1 MFLIEARQESGHV
14 NKGDNRDIEGIAG
27 ADETGGFVGRI
38 DVQAAPHKTG
48 IVGHHADHHA
58 VEAAKAGA
66 EAGINFVLQAPLILK
81 KGVAENLRPKD
92 GARTIREFID
102 EALDAGVNFYV
113 CDTALDLCSMTPED
127 LIEEV
132 EDLVGPSF
140 LIKEGL
146 KADLVLSF

>member
-1 MFLIEARQESGHV
+1 MSRKEYADKKVLVVATFGS
-14 NKGDNRDIEGIAG
+14 DNPERCPGP
-27 ADETGGFVGRI
+27 FVF
-38 DVQAAPHKTG
+38 
-48 IVGHHADHHA
+48 A

-66 EAGINFVLQAPLILK
+66 DAGICFVLQAPLILK
-81 KGVAENLRPKD
+81 QGVAENLRPKE

-127 LIEEV
+127 LIEEI

-140 LIKEGL
+140 LVKEGL
-146 KADLVLSF
+146 QSDLVLSF

>member
-1 MFLIEARQESGHV
+1 MSEEYAGKKVLIVATFGS
-14 NKGDNRDIEGIAG
+14 DNPERCPGP
-27 ADETGGFVGRI
+27 FVF
-38 DVQAAPHKTG
+38 
-48 IVGHHADHHA
+48 A

-81 KGVAENLRPKD
+81 QGVAENLRPKK

-102 EALDAGVNFYV
+102 EALKLGVKFYV
-113 CDTALDLCSMTPED
+113 CDTALTLCDMTPED

-140 LIKEGL
+140 LVKEGL
-146 KADLVLSF
+146 NADLVLSF